1 MNQPIHDRSGMF
13 ILSRVE
19 SLVLVITGLSAGWLA
34 MSENYTLLMDAT
46 FRLVT
51 LGGAIAVSVM
61 GLTGLVNTRK
71 TGLSGFL
78 SFALF
83 FAIVLIGRP
92 FASDSPSAV
101 MTGIKAPES
110 GVVKSSDFPE
120 IDMAELDRQL
130 KSEFFGELGVAA
142 SVLGKV
148 MSIAH
153 SDRQGQWI
161 LMRSYMVCCVADA
174 VSVGFRVA
182 GKKPA
187 DHKEGDWVVVRGYV
201 KKLPKSMLSPNIR
214 LGIAMFSQINEKYM
228 IDPVQVVSL
237 TSTFPSLSE
246 KLDSGFSAKFYQ
258 ALKVAGLLEKID
270 SKGPFT
276 IFAPHQQ
283 AFDKIDFDPF
293 DRSLSTQEHG
303 AINRWLTKHIVIG
316 SYSRSQLFDQES
328 LQTIGGQRI
337 AIRAENGR
345 LKLEDSRVLLSEIT
359 ANNGVIHLIYPA
371 LKRD

>member
-1 MNQPIHDRSGMF
+1 MNQPIPDSSGLF
-13 ILSRVE
+13 ILSRLE
-19 SLVLVITGLSAGWLA
+19 SLVLVITGLGAGWLA

-61 GLTGLVNTRK
+61 GLTGLVNARK
-71 TGLSGFL
+71 AGLSGL
-78 SFALF
+78 LTFALF
-83 FAIVLIGRP
+83 FAIVMIGRP

-110 GVVKSSDFPE
+110 SVVKSSDFPDF
-120 IDMAELDRQL
+120 DMAELDRQL

-148 MSIAH
+148 MSIPQ
-153 SDRQGQWI
+153 SDRHGGWI

-187 DHKEGDWVVVRGYV
+187 AYKDGDWVVVRGYI
-201 KKLPKSMLSPNIR
+201 KKLPKSILSSNIR
-214 LGIAMFSQINEKYM
+214 LGIAMFSQVNEKYM
-228 IDPVQVVSL
+228 IDPVKVVSL
-237 TSTFPSLSE
+237 TSTFPSLIE
-246 KLDSGFSAKFYQ
+246 KLDSGFSSKFFQ

-293 DRSLSTQEHG
+293 DSSLPAQERET
-303 AINRWLTKHIVIG
+303 INRWLTKHIVIG
-316 SYSRSQLFDQES
+316 GYTRSQLFDEES
-328 LQTIGGQRI
+328 LQNIEGQRI
-337 AIRAENGR
+337 TIRAENGR
-345 LKLEDSRVLLSEIT
+345 LKLEESRVLLSETT